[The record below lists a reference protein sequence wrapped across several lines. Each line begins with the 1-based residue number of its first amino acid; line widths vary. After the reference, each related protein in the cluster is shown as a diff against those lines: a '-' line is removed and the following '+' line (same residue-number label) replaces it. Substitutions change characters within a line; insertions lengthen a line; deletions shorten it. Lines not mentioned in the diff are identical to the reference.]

1 MLLPSSPVEKKLE
14 LSTADKNHETTPD
27 ENHKIQE
34 VGNSKTDI
42 NNTSLA
48 QDLNSEAHQDKIS
61 EKSQKEKSEIVKP
74 EPVCIINVKP
84 LQELLKPQQPAE
96 TTQLIISSHDLH
108 SQSSECTI
116 DNVTSDLNS
125 ESENNKNN
133 ENVVHVNNGV
143 KQESLEES
151 AQDTNELFYGFDSVS
166 DKYSKFLKVLGKSS
180 KLITF

>member
-1 MLLPSSPVEKKLE
+1 MSLPSSPVEKKLE

-34 VGNSKTDI
+34 VGNSKKDI
-42 NNTSLA
+42 NNTSLV
-48 QDLNSEAHQDKIS
+48 QDLNSEAHQDKIP
-61 EKSQKEKSEIVKP
+61 EKSQKEKSEIVKI

-84 LQELLKPQQPAE
+84 LQELLKPQLAE

-108 SQSSECTI
+108 SQSSECTT

-133 ENVVHVNNGV
+133 ENVVHVNNEV
-143 KQESLEES
+143 QQESLEES

-166 DKYSKFLKVLGKSS
+166 DKYSKFLKVLGKS
-180 KLITF
+180 

>member
-1 MLLPSSPVEKKLE
+1 MSLPSSPVEKKLE

-42 NNTSLA
+42 NNTSLV
-48 QDLNSEAHQDKIS
+48 QDLNSEAHQDKIP
-61 EKSQKEKSEIVKP
+61 EKSQKEISEIVKT

-84 LQELLKPQQPAE
+84 LQELLKPQLAE
-96 TTQLIISSHDLH
+96 TTQLIISSRDLH
-108 SQSSECTI
+108 SQSSECTT

-125 ESENNKNN
+125 ESENNKNH
-133 ENVVHVNNGV
+133 ENVVHVNNEV
-143 KQESLEES
+143 QQESLDES

-166 DKYSKFLKVLGKSS
+166 DKYSKFLKVLGKS
-180 KLITF
+180 